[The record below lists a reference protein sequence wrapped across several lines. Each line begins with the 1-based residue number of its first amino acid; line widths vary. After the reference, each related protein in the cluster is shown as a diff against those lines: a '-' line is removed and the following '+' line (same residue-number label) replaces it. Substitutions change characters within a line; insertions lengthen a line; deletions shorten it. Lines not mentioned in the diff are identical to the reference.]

1 MCDFSRLKQSLELEW
16 LPSGRQVEGDG
27 HSMGEHFSR
36 DPAVRCQGSRPVC
49 ARSEKRRAGWAIT
62 VLAIRRAFT
71 SIRAKPGCLSS
82 AMFLRRGVCSP
93 IPRPLSRPCSCAGA
107 FAARS
112 PAP

>member
-27 HSMGEHFSR
+27 YSMGEHFSR
-36 DPAVRCQGSRPVC
+36 DPAGEVPGVPRPC
-49 ARSEKRRAGWAIT
+49 APDSEKRWAGWAIT

-71 SIRAKPGCLSS
+71 SIRAKPGCLPS

-93 IPRPLSRPCSCAGA
+93 IPRPLSRPSTGEG
-107 FAARS
+107 
-112 PAP
+112 